1 MTKEDF
7 ENIIWQYCD
16 HSKKVIPSAKECF
29 ELAQSHTKQQA
40 IQFARYL
47 DSVDASPRANDK
59 WFVPK
64 KIAPLNIADY
74 NSQFIPTEELYNKF
88 LEQK

>member
-1 MTKEDF
+1 MTKEQ
-7 ENIIWQYCD
+7 IINQ
-16 HSKKVIPSAKECF
+16 VEPNG
-29 ELAQSHTKQQA
+29 ELLTTDMAIAAMDIWGLQQA